1 MLLIS
6 IVIKELGEKLKKTL
20 VKIKQKFPVF
30 VYKKY
35 EDETIRK
42 KLLDNRHKTVNT
54 LEKYIKITGNVE
66 NPKSF
71 KNAVKDYNLNK
82 KKEEDEIAE
91 DKNTIVVVSLIY
103 ICVITLNIISQ

>member
-1 MLLIS
+1 M
-6 IVIKELGEKLKKTL
+6 VAIKELGEKLKKTL

>member
-1 MLLIS
+1 MIL
-6 IVIKELGEKLKKTL
+6 IKELSEKLKKTF
-20 VKIKQKFPVF
+20 VKIKQKLPVI

-35 EDETIRK
+35 EDEIIRK
-42 KLLDNRHKTVNT
+42 KLLDNGHKKVKT
-54 LEKYIKITGNVE
+54 LENYIEIIGNVE

-71 KNAVKDYNLNK
+71 KNALKDYNLNK

>member
-1 MLLIS
+1 LLLIS